1 MNRILTNCIGVVWL
15 INGLLCKVLDFVP
28 RHQQI
33 VARILGE
40 SHAVLFTKLI
50 GVAEMVMAIWIW
62 SRFKT
67 RLNAITQ
74 IAVVLTM
81 NFLEFILVPD
91 LLLFGKLNSVFALLF
106 VFVIYYNEFVLHKEP
121 SQPA

>member
-15 INGLLCKVLDFVP
+15 INGLICKVLDFVP

-40 SHAVLFTKLI
+40 NHAVLFTELI
-50 GVAEMVMAIWIW
+50 GMAEMVMAIWIW
-62 SRFKT
+62 SRFRT

-74 IAVVLTM
+74 MIVVLVM
-81 NFLEFILVPD
+81 NALEFILVPD
-91 LLLFGKLNSVFALLF
+91 LLLFGKLNSVLALLF
-106 VFVIYYNEFVLHKEP
+106 VFVIYYNEFVMNKEL
-121 SQPA
+121 SQHT